1 MGPTAA
7 DGSPTADVDILMSP
21 ALLADINALATQYCG
36 APGTRKRS
44 GATCAVDFLAK
55 ASTTIEAWATAQ
67 NLEIAAGIFGALMA
81 AELKILIED
90 DQPVPNKVHI
100 FSTDY
105 AQATTTQQSTAFV
118 ITLAPPQTP
127 TLTSA
132 TPSSATLS
140 SSPTSS
146 TASGATISAGAGT
159 DPTGA
164 CWLYTGT
171 PAVYNDNTDTYE
183 VDDPGEDAGTGTK
196 RMKSRF
202 LAGRINLSAGHSP
215 NPAHELQ
222 RRAGNHVNT
231 LGLCTNQ
238 LDPAV
243 NRAPKYYRPDQ
254 VMKSASGLDPSQWW
268 YIPIS
273 TTNNGGSGSC
283 DVATLQ
289 HVGKRDPTNNGVGT
303 SQYPV
308 GYTGRKQDKT
318 LSVDHVC
325 KLPSIKQTIFLKTA
339 RNSYG
344 G

>member
-1 MGPTAA
+1 
-7 DGSPTADVDILMSP
+7 MSP
-21 ALLADINALATQYCG
+21 ALLADIDALATQYCG

-44 GATCAVDFLAK
+44 GATCSVDFLAK

-67 NLEIAAGIFGALMA
+67 NLKIVAGIYGALMA

-100 FSTDY
+100 LSTDY

-127 TLTSA
+127 TPTSA

-146 TASGATISAGAGT
+146 TASGTTISAGEDP
-159 DPTGA
+159 DPTGT

-196 RMKSRF
+196 RMKSRS

-222 RRAGNHVNT
+222 RRANNLITT

-238 LDPAV
+238 VNPPV

-268 YIPIS
+268 HIPAY
-273 TTNNGGSGSC
+273 TTNNGGSDGSC

-289 HVGKRDPTNNGVGT
+289 HVGKRDPTNNGVGV

-308 GYTGRKQDKT
+308 GYSGPKHPKT

-325 KLPSIKQTIFLKTA
+325 KLPSIKQTTFLVLSWISGATRTA